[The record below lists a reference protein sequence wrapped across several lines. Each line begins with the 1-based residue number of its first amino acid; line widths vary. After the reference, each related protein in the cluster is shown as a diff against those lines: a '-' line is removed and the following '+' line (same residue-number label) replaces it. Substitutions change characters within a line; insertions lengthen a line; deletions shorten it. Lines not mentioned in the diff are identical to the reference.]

1 MTNLTIWC
9 SSRTLLLIAVASA
22 IVAAQPSKRPA
33 VPAKNLSP
41 YHIVHDWPIVPDN
54 TMLDE
59 VSAVGVDSYGNV
71 FVLMRGGRK
80 WPDSGAMDQTPIP
93 VPTVYVFDGKTGRF
107 ITKWGEKVMA
117 LPHGLTVDSKDNVWI
132 TDVALQQVFKF
143 SHEGK
148 LLLTVGEKGVA
159 GEDKGHFNL
168 PSGVAT
174 AKDGSFYVSD
184 GYRNSRIVKFSAE
197 GKYLLEWGRKGNAD
211 GELNLPHC
219 VAVDDSGKVYVVD
232 RENNRIQIFDVNG
245 KFLRKITGPPFITPQ
260 SIAVG
265 RDGTVYVTESGNE
278 APPDETGVLVLRRDG
293 SFIERVGRYGNYDGQ
308 FQDPHWVAV
317 GKNGEIYAADFAGKR
332 VQKFVRGK

>member
-117 LPHGLTVDSKDNVWI
+117 LPHGLTVDSKECLDNRRGP
-132 TDVALQQVFKF
+132 TAGFQVF
-143 SHEGK
+143 
-148 LLLTVGEKGVA
+148 T
-159 GEDKGHFNL
+159 
-168 PSGVAT
+168 
-174 AKDGSFYVSD
+174 
-184 GYRNSRIVKFSAE
+184 R
-197 GKYLLEWGRKGNAD
+197 
-211 GELNLPHC
+211 
-219 VAVDDSGKVYVVD
+219 
-232 RENNRIQIFDVNG
+232 
-245 KFLRKITGPPFITPQ
+245 RKIT
-260 SIAVG
+260 SN
-265 RDGTVYVTESGNE
+265 R
-278 APPDETGVLVLRRDG
+278 
-293 SFIERVGRYGNYDGQ
+293 
-308 FQDPHWVAV
+308 
-317 GKNGEIYAADFAGKR
+317 
-332 VQKFVRGK
+332 RGKGGGWGRQRSFQPAKRRCDSKRRLLLC